1 MNANFGQFNGMCI
14 KHFDKKNGSNSVF
27 VIMNASEHIVKQSPF
42 HVIYIAFCKDFVD
55 FQIELLIET
64 DSFELT
70 SIDCDCT
77 TEYQIQVDSDD
88 DFVYKED
95 VYE

>member
-1 MNANFGQFNGMCI
+1 MNANFGQFDGMCI

-42 HVIYIAFCKDFVD
+42 HVTYIASCKDFVD
-55 FQIELLIET
+55 IQIELLIET
-64 DSFELT
+64 DLFELT
-70 SIDCDCT
+70 SIDCDWT

-88 DFVYKED
+88 DFVYRED